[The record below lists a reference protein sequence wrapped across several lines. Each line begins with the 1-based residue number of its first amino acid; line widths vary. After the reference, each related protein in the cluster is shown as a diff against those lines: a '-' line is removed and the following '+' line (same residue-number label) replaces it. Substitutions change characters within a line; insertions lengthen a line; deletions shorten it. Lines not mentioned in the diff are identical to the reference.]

1 MASPRRGRG
10 RLRLWDG
17 GFRRGQNK
25 EMPLPVQLG
34 PFFRGED
41 PDLAELTVKTTF
53 DPDLPLPHPPHPFGR
68 HRTGRLRDLLQGGL
82 AENVKLRA
90 QVRNKRVVEAGHFLG
105 LGADPQNL
113 SQNLGQAEEA
123 LKRSGP
129 WRLEAFGPVS
139 QSLHPVEHA
148 DGDRLAADRAESR
161 TRRRLPG
168 FQANLAGAVAVQMIL
183 ALLRKEFQGPG
194 QSLAGAQGGYNLRV
208 TQPGLEHGRLTGQ
221 VGRGVGVGGGDQMEA
236 VQGRDPPVHG
246 RIRAEARLSGVDVAA
261 QILEALNQIV
271 EARLGAQDR
280 EPGRP
285 DVGRDQ
291 LGQGVGG
298 QNQLQDVLGVQ
309 TQNGPAV
316 RGQVAAGRQGRAE
329 PLGRLKRGHQDDDVD
344 FAHPLVLFVNT
355 GDFAA
360 EQEADFGLLPL
371 GLPQGE
377 EAFF

>member
-1 MASPRRGRG
+1 M
-10 RLRLWDG
+10 
-17 GFRRGQNK
+17 
-25 EMPLPVQLG
+25 
-34 PFFRGED
+34 
-41 PDLAELTVKTTF
+41 
-53 DPDLPLPHPPHPFGR
+53 
-68 HRTGRLRDLLQGGL
+68 
-82 AENVKLRA
+82 KLRA
-90 QVRNKRVVEAGHFLG
+90 QVRNKRVVEAGHLLG

-113 SQNLGQAEEA
+113 AQNLGQAEEA

-355 GDFAA
+355 GDFSA
-360 EQEADFGLLPL
+360 EQEADLGLLPF

-377 EAFF
+377 EAFFWGGGETLGELLQPAGVGQVAAAHQAKPLAGGPEGHLARLQVPGGGPGEVGVDVQVSRPGGGRNRFQRRLHGKTKPS